1 MLVVALVAGFHP
13 VAGVSVT
20 AALSVAGV
28 AGLAWHRHS
37 EPPATR
43 ATGSRQGALHS
54 SGLRVLIGMHAFLG
68 AMFAAVD
75 LATVA
80 FAQEHGDKALAGPL
94 LGLYGLG
101 SAIAGAWYGTRRW
114 RAPHSSHLVIALAAT
129 VLGVAPLGFMPDIW
143 WLAVAILARWP
154 GHLRDLDQFL
164 PDRRVGGPGR
174 EPD

>member
-1 MLVVALVAGFHP
+1 VLVVALVAGFHP

-28 AGLAWHRHS
+28 AGLTWHRHS

-101 SAIAGAWYGTRRW
+101 SAIAGAWYGTRSLAGSAQLPPGDRARRDSSW
-114 RAPHSSHLVIALAAT
+114 RRAAR
-129 VLGVAPLGFMPDIW
+129 LHA
-143 WLAVAILARWP
+143 
-154 GHLRDLDQFL
+154 
-164 PDRRVGGPGR
+164 
-174 EPD
+174 